1 LSGVAIELQV
11 VNDLTRRQFLGGL
24 IALGVLGGCARDTGS
39 PSATTTDVRLAHD
52 GGEVTL
58 PRVPSRIV
66 TLGEEVT
73 EFAAVLGIQP
83 VGVGSARVN
92 SALGDQVFD
101 GYYLTPA
108 QIGSPRYVG
117 PGPFNLEA
125 IAAVRPD
132 LIVHSYQD
140 DQITQLNEIAPT
152 VLYEFYGTKGS
163 WQESLSRLGAALGR
177 EPQAA
182 AAIAAYEGAVASGRS
197 RLSDLISRAGRVSIV
212 YPNYQGRGSDY
223 VYAAEHSV
231 SRPVADLGFK
241 VTGIE
246 KITKVE
252 LDGYAEISTEL
263 LSDLDTD
270 TILTLGPVNWKQ
282 TSSAV
287 VLQGVDMPVVWVP
300 SPSTQPTTGPIT
312 ALDRLNGYVTAL
324 LTGRG

>member
-1 LSGVAIELQV
+1 MRGDVLDLPEIVD
-11 VNDLTRRQFLGGL
+11 DLTRRQFLGGL
-24 IALGVLGGCARDTGS
+24 IALGVLGGCGRDTE
-39 PSATTTDVRLAHD
+39 SASAPTASVKLTHD
-52 GGEVTL
+52 GGDVTL
-58 PRVPSRIV
+58 PRVPKRIV

-73 EFAAVLGIQP
+73 EFAAVLGVQP
-83 VGVGSARVN
+83 VGVGSARVD
-92 SALGDQVFD
+92 SALGDKVFD

-108 QIGSPRYVG
+108 QIGTPRYVG

-140 DQITQLNEIAPT
+140 DQITQLDDIAPT
-152 VLYEFYGTKGS
+152 VLFEFYGTKGS
-163 WQESLSRLGAALGR
+163 WQESLRRLGAGLGR

-197 RLSDLISRAGRVSIV
+197 ELSDLISRAGRVSIV
-212 YPNYQGRGSDY
+212 YPNYQGRGANY

-231 SRPVADLGFK
+231 SRPVADVGFT

-246 KITKVE
+246 KIAKVE

-263 LSDLDTD
+263 LGDLETD
-270 TILTLGPVNWKQ
+270 TILTLGPVDWKE
-282 TSSAV
+282 TSAAV
-287 VLQGVDMPVVWVP
+287 VLGGVDIPVVWVP

-312 ALDRLNGYVTAL
+312 ALDRLNGYVAGL
-324 LTGRG
+324 AGRG